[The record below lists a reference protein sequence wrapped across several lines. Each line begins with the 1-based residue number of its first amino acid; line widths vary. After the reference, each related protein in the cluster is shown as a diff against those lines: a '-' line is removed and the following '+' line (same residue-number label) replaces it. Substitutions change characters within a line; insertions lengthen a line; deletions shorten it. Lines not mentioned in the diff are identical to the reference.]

1 MGCIVALDIGGTQL
15 RIAVYPHTGTNPRT
29 IQHAAS
35 RGLEAGI
42 LERLTALIDDTWPDE
57 PVDAIAVAVPGPTNP
72 RTGIVISTP
81 NIPAWKQ
88 YPLAELLSNKYQV
101 PVYLGNDAN
110 LAALGEWKYGAGQGH
125 HDLVYITISTGIGG
139 GVISND
145 MLIEG
150 WTGMASELGHVTV
163 YPGGPICSCG
173 IPGHLEAVSSG
184 PAIARYVSAQI
195 ASGRQSSLSS
205 LAEYNA
211 RDIYDAARLGDQLAE
226 EAFIHAG
233 MYIGQAMADFLHM
246 YNPSILIF
254 GGGVSQSGR
263 FILDSIKESMRL
275 NIMNKAYLDGLE
287 IAIAKLGDEAG
298 LLGALAYAHIRMGKI

>member
-1 MGCIVALDIGGTQL
+1 MGCIVAVDIGGTQL
-15 RIAVYPHTGTNPRT
+15 RIALYPLTGTKPLT
-29 IQHAAS
+29 IQQAAS
-35 RGLEAGI
+35 RGLETGI
-42 LERLTALIDDTWPDE
+42 LERLTALIDSVWPE
-57 PVDAIAVAVPGPTNP
+57 GPVDAIAVAVPGPTNP

-88 YPLAELLSNKYQV
+88 YPLAELLNNKYHV
-101 PVYLGNDAN
+101 PVFLGNDAN
-110 LAALGEWKYGAGQGH
+110 LAALGEWKYGSGQGH
-125 HDLVYITISTGIGG
+125 HNLVYITISTGIGG
-139 GVISND
+139 GVICND

-150 WTGMASELGHVTV
+150 WNGMASELGHVTV
-163 YPGGPICSCG
+163 FPGGPNCSCG
-173 IPGHLEAVSSG
+173 VPGHLEAVASG

-195 ASGRQSSLSS
+195 TSGRKSSLGSGV
-205 LAEYNA
+205 EFNA
-211 RDIYDAARLGDQLAE
+211 RDIYDAARMGDELAE
-226 EAFIHAG
+226 EAFNRAG
-233 MYIGQAMADFLHM
+233 KYIGQAMADFLHM

-263 FILDSIKESMRL
+263 FILDPIKESMRL